1 MSILGV
7 NGALAAGAYQYADKA
22 QKTNTNKVS
31 FAKLAATKAA
41 GKTENVSFKGMWQAR
56 FPGAYYNVMDTSKI
70 DGSLWGRNDYPWD
83 KYFSN
88 NANAS
93 VLDWKPSGAEPAML
107 DPKVQ
112 AKINSTIGKKAIV
125 VPPELEEKMKNDPEL
140 AKSVMAKVEGFIA
153 EQDIMNPNPRKGY
166 LIALDGNG
174 DIAHACVTSE
184 KMSVSSAEFI
194 EARKAREEKH
204 AEYERLAEESALKRR
219 LMEQN
224 AAGKSFAAQMNNVAG
239 AKPHTSIVYMKTD
252 DMLYSGGN
260 GTGLSFYIK
269 YAEGSTEDDPTVI
282 AKGVD
287 ENGNE
292 FEQTIHINKINPR
305 NASLVEM
312 TALESYMGVDKNG
325 GLTSLPPETGMMGL
339 NDRTNFM
346 DMFQKQ
352 ISDMKL
358 LSQKKA
364 AAYYQYSMQ
373 AYWDFMNKK

>member
-1 MSILGV
+1 MNI
-7 NGALAAGAYQYADKA
+7 NGIGTAGYPA
-22 QKTNTNKVS
+22 
-31 FAKLAATKAA
+31 
-41 GKTENVSFKGMWQAR
+41 WQ
-56 FPGAYYNVMDTSKI
+56 G
-70 DGSLWGRNDYPWD
+70 
-83 KYFSN
+83 
-88 NANAS
+88 
-93 VLDWKPSGAEPAML
+93 
-107 DPKVQ
+107 
-112 AKINSTIGKKAIV
+112 
-125 VPPELEEKMKNDPEL
+125 
-140 AKSVMAKVEGFIA
+140 
-153 EQDIMNPNPRKGY
+153 
-166 LIALDGNG
+166 
-174 DIAHACVTSE
+174 
-184 KMSVSSAEFI
+184 
-194 EARKAREEKH
+194 ARKTQ
-204 AEYERLAEESALKRR
+204 
-219 LMEQN
+219 QN
-224 AAGKSFAAQMNNVAG
+224 TTGKSFAEQVNNVAG

-287 ENGNE
+287 ENGDE

-339 NDRTNFM
+339 SDRTDFM

-358 LSQKKA
+358 LSQKRA

>member
-1 MSILGV
+1 MDV
-7 NGALAAGAYQYADKA
+7 NGIGTAGCRKAWYGTGKA
-22 QKTNTNKVS
+22 QQNVP
-31 FAKLAATKAA
+31 
-41 GKTENVSFKGMWQAR
+41 GKN
-56 FPGAYYNVMDTSKI
+56 
-70 DGSLWGRNDYPWD
+70 
-83 KYFSN
+83 FSDQVN
-88 NANAS
+88 NAS
-93 VLDWKPSGAEPAML
+93 V
-107 DPKVQ
+107 
-112 AKINSTIGKKAIV
+112 KK
-125 VPPELEEKMKNDPEL
+125 
-140 AKSVMAKVEGFIA
+140 S
-153 EQDIMNPNPRKGY
+153 Y
-166 LIALDGNG
+166 
-174 DIAHACVTSE
+174 T
-184 KMSVSSAEFI
+184 
-194 EARKAREEKH
+194 
-204 AEYERLAEESALKRR
+204 
-219 LMEQN
+219 
-224 AAGKSFAAQMNNVAG
+224 
-239 AKPHTSIVYMKTD
+239 VYMKTD

-339 NDRTNFM
+339 HDRTNFM

>member
-1 MSILGV
+1 MGINGIGSISYSCQP
-7 NGALAAGAYQYADKA
+7 AGYGIRNRQ
-22 QKTNTNKVS
+22 
-31 FAKLAATKAA
+31 
-41 GKTENVSFKGMWQAR
+41 
-56 FPGAYYNVMDTSKI
+56 PDT
-70 DGSLWGRNDYPWD
+70 
-83 KYFSN
+83 
-88 NANAS
+88 
-93 VLDWKPSGAEPAML
+93 AE
-107 DPKVQ
+107 
-112 AKINSTIGKKAIV
+112 
-125 VPPELEEKMKNDPEL
+125 
-140 AKSVMAKVEGFIA
+140 
-153 EQDIMNPNPRKGY
+153 
-166 LIALDGNG
+166 
-174 DIAHACVTSE
+174 
-184 KMSVSSAEFI
+184 
-194 EARKAREEKH
+194 
-204 AEYERLAEESALKRR
+204 
-219 LMEQN
+219 
-224 AAGKSFAAQMNNVAG
+224 KSFARQAEQGMKARPNR
-239 AKPHTSIVYMKTD
+239 HIVYLKTD

-269 YAEGSTEDDPTVI
+269 YAEGSTEDNPTVL

-339 NDRTNFM
+339 HDRTNFM

>member
-1 MSILGV
+1 MDFGVTGKLGGYYLAEQYRK
-7 NGALAAGAYQYADKA
+7 NAAAGKGGG
-22 QKTNTNKVS
+22 VS
-31 FAKLAATKAA
+31 FAELAAAKAA
-41 GKTENVSFKGMWQAR
+41 GQSDVS
-56 FPGAYYNVMDTSKI
+56 
-70 DGSLWGRNDYPWD
+70 GRR
-83 KYFSN
+83 
-88 NANAS
+88 
-93 VLDWKPSGAEPAML
+93 
-107 DPKVQ
+107 
-112 AKINSTIGKKAIV
+112 T
-125 VPPELEEKMKNDPEL
+125 
-140 AKSVMAKVEGFIA
+140 
-153 EQDIMNPNPRKGY
+153 
-166 LIALDGNG
+166 
-174 DIAHACVTSE
+174 
-184 KMSVSSAEFI
+184 
-194 EARKAREEKH
+194 
-204 AEYERLAEESALKRR
+204 
-219 LMEQN
+219 
-224 AAGKSFAAQMNNVAG
+224 G

-287 ENGNE
+287 ENGSE

-339 NDRTNFM
+339 CDRTDFM

-373 AYWDFMNKK
+373 AYWDFMNRK

>member
-1 MSILGV
+1 MNV
-7 NGALAAGAYQYADKA
+7 NGIGAAGYPA
-22 QKTNTNKVS
+22 
-31 FAKLAATKAA
+31 
-41 GKTENVSFKGMWQAR
+41 WQ
-56 FPGAYYNVMDTSKI
+56 G
-70 DGSLWGRNDYPWD
+70 
-83 KYFSN
+83 
-88 NANAS
+88 
-93 VLDWKPSGAEPAML
+93 
-107 DPKVQ
+107 
-112 AKINSTIGKKAIV
+112 
-125 VPPELEEKMKNDPEL
+125 
-140 AKSVMAKVEGFIA
+140 
-153 EQDIMNPNPRKGY
+153 
-166 LIALDGNG
+166 
-174 DIAHACVTSE
+174 
-184 KMSVSSAEFI
+184 
-194 EARKAREEKH
+194 ARKAQ
-204 AEYERLAEESALKRR
+204 
-219 LMEQN
+219 QN
-224 AAGKSFAAQMNNVAG
+224 VAGKSFAESVNNVAG

-287 ENGNE
+287 ENGDE

-339 NDRTNFM
+339 SDRRDFM

-358 LSQKKA
+358 LSQNRA